1 MNKQSP
7 TIVTELQDTQRC
19 YNLHE
24 KSANGHIMSILENNF
39 ITINFVISILI
50 TLKNI
55 LFLHSGKNEYFVIAL
70 SDLSVYTKI
79 RNTIYDCNSNTRF
92 VNHD

>member
-1 MNKQSP
+1 MIVLDQRSEQ

-39 ITINFVISILI
+39 ITINFVISNHIKKYLI
-50 TLKNI
+50 ST
-55 LFLHSGKNEYFVIAL
+55 
-70 SDLSVYTKI
+70 
-79 RNTIYDCNSNTRF
+79 
-92 VNHD
+92 